1 MRYSFKWGMREI
13 LHRRDTWFGLRE
25 PTSDGADRFEAQTI
39 LGWAG
44 GGSTLNRW
52 ARHQKIAFNSQ
63 HHVWNGQELIS
74 WLSCF
79 VKRKCYEELSSW
91 APTLLF
97 QKFNSIYLF
106 WDDRF
111 NWQKGKLEG
120 GGVVAHWYKLL
131 FNKKRLIHMPKTCS
145 SHLQLH

>member
-1 MRYSFKWGMREI
+1 MRYAGNPTQTGHLVRTERTNKWWGRQI
-13 LHRRDTWFGLRE
+13 WGPNYPRVGRR
-25 PTSDGADRFEAQTI
+25 
-39 LGWAG
+39 
-44 GGSTLNRW
+44 GSTLNRW

-74 WLSCF
+74 WLCQKKMLWR
-79 VKRKCYEELSSW
+79 VEQLNRVEKRRHYFLR
-91 APTLLF
+91 
-97 QKFNSIYLF
+97 FNSIYLF

-120 GGVVAHWYKLL
+120 GGGGVAHWYKLL
-131 FNKKRLIHMPKTCS
+131 FNKERLIYMPKTCS